1 MTIVPD
7 IKDWTWVLRR
17 PCEQCGFDA
26 DSFAP
31 GEVAERIRANAA
43 AWPEVLGRSDA
54 AVRPS
59 PDVWSPLE
67 YAAHVRDVLRLFE
80 FRVALM
86 LDVDDPA
93 FPSWDGDALAVSERY
108 GEQDPARV
116 AAELRDAAVAY
127 ARLLDAVPEDGWAR
141 PGRRGDGAA
150 FTVASLAR
158 YSAHDPM
165 HHLWDVRG

>member
-7 IKDWTWVLRR
+7 TKDWTWVLRR
-17 PCEQCGFDA
+17 PCEQCGFAA

-43 AWPEVLGRSDA
+43 AWPEVLGRPDA

-80 FRVALM
+80 YRVALM
-86 LDVDDPA
+86 L
-93 FPSWDGDALAVSERY
+93 G
-108 GEQDPARV
+108 
-116 AAELRDAAVAY
+116 
-127 ARLLDAVPEDGWAR
+127 R
-141 PGRRGDGAA
+141 PGLPELG
-150 FTVASLAR
+150 
-158 YSAHDPM
+158 
-165 HHLWDVRG
+165 W